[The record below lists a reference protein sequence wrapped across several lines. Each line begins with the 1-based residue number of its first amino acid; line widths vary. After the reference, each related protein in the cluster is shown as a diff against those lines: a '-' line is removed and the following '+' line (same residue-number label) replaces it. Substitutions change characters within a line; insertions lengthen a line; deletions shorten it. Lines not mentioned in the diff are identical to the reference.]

1 MAHQQNPA
9 LIHCSTCG
17 EDYSATYK
25 FCPFCGGYNE
35 PPEPTQNA
43 DAEAPVAPTATP
55 KQSAAPKQS
64 APKQSAAPKQSSA
77 PKQSATPKQSAPK
90 QSAPQPQKYEFDGQD
105 VFDQPESETPAGK
118 GGKRL
123 ASGGAQRPTPPPP
136 INWPRLITFLCSLVI
151 IAAALVIVFTVLY
164 PHLRQVS
171 NPNATDAP
179 AVTATVSPS
188 GAGTEDGLT
197 GMSLDTV
204 DLTLQA
210 EQSHSL
216 TLTFDPVDWNGTVT
230 WTSSDETCATVNE
243 DGVVTNVNTSG
254 TQRRA
259 IITATAGTQTVTCTV
274 YCQSGT
280 VSTPKPVVTAQPEPS
295 QSVETGTGDIANG
308 SKGVIINASSGLRVR
323 SGPGTSYDV
332 AASLSNGDPITVVS
346 YAGDGWYEI
355 TYAGSNGTKTGYI
368 MGEYISA
375 N

>member
-1 MAHQQNPA
+1 MAHQQKSA

-25 FCPFCGGYNE
+25 FCPFCGGYNA
-35 PPEPTQNA
+35 PPEPAQEVE
-43 DAEAPVAPTATP
+43 EAPVAPAATP
-55 KQSAAPKQS
+55 KQSAAPQQSAAPKQS
-64 APKQSAAPKQSSA
+64 APTKRP
-77 PKQSATPKQSAPK
+77 APK

-105 VFDQPESETPAGK
+105 VFDQPEGDHAGGK

-123 ASGGAQRPTPPPP
+123 ANGGSQRPTPPPP

-151 IAAALVIVFTVLY
+151 IAATLVIVFTVFY

-171 NPNATDAP
+171 NPNASDAP

-188 GAGTEDGLT
+188 DAGTEDGLD

-210 EQSHSL
+210 QQSHAL
-216 TLTFDPVDWNGTVT
+216 TLTFDPVDWKGDVT
-230 WTSSDETCATVNE
+230 WSSSDETCATVNE

-254 TQRRA
+254 SQRRA
-259 IITATAGTQTVTCTV
+259 IITASAGNQTVTCTV

-280 VSTPKPVVTAQPEPS
+280 ASTPKPVMTAKPEPS
-295 QSVETGTGDIANG
+295 KPVESGSGDIADG
-308 SKGVIINASSGLRVR
+308 SKGVITNASSGLRVR
-323 SGPGTSYDV
+323 TGPGTSYDV

-346 YAGDGWYEI
+346 YAGDGWYKI
-355 TYAGSNGTKTGYI
+355 SYAGSNGTKTGYI

>member
-1 MAHQQNPA
+1 MAHQQKSA

-25 FCPFCGGYNE
+25 FCPFCGGYNA
-35 PPEPTQNA
+35 PPEPVQ
-43 DAEAPVAPTATP
+43 DVEEAPVEPAATP
-55 KQSAAPKQS
+55 KQSAPSKR
-64 APKQSAAPKQSSA
+64 P
-77 PKQSATPKQSAPK
+77 APK
-90 QSAPQPQKYEFDGQD
+90 QSAPQPQKYQFDGQD
-105 VFDQPESETPAGK
+105 VFDQSEGDNAGGK

-123 ASGGAQRPTPPPP
+123 ASGGSQRPTPPPP

-188 GAGTEDGLT
+188 EAGTEDGLN

-216 TLTFDPVDWNGTVT
+216 TLTFDPVDWRGTVT

-274 YCQSGT
+274 YCQSGA
-280 VSTPKPVVTAQPEPS
+280 VSTPKPVITAQPEPS

-308 SKGVIINASSGLRVR
+308 SKGVIVNASSGLRVR